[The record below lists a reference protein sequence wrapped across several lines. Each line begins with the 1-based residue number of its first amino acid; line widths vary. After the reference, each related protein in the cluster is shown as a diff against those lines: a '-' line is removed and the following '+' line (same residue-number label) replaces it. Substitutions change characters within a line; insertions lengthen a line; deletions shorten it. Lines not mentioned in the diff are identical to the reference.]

1 MIKLYRNPHAAML
14 YSWPTAVSLMLKAR
28 RQAVPS
34 LPSTLRELGE
44 YLDLN
49 MNRLGLNILIKLN

>member
-1 MIKLYRNPHAAML
+1 MYTCNEKYYRNSQAAML
-14 YSWPTAVSLMLKAR
+14 YSWPTAESSMRQAR

-34 LPSTLRELGE
+34 LPTTLRELGE

-49 MNRLGLNILIKLN
+49 INRYCISI

>member
-14 YSWPTAVSLMLKAR
+14 YSWPTAESLMRKAR

-49 MNRLGLNILIKLN
+49 MNRLGLNI

>member
-1 MIKLYRNPHAAML
+1 MITLYRNPHAAML
-14 YSWPTAVSLMLKAR
+14 YSWPTAESLMRKAR

-49 MNRLGLNILIKLN
+49 MNRLGLNI